1 MATIELTKDNF
12 EETIEN
18 NDMVLVDFWASWCGP
33 CQSFAPI
40 FEEASE
46 KHDDVV
52 FAKVD
57 TENQQELAAYFQVRS
72 IPTLMLFRQK
82 VILFSQPGVLQE
94 PQLEELLN
102 KARDLD
108 MEQVHKEVAEQ
119 QAAQEQ
125 GEQEQGEQG

>member
-40 FEEASE
+40 FEQASE
-46 KHDDVV
+46 KHDDVA

-94 PQLEELLN
+94 PQLEELLS
-102 KARDLD
+102 KARELD

-125 GEQEQGEQG
+125 GEPGEQG